1 MPRLIT
7 EAETK
12 QKDLQHVE
20 NKVKASVTG
29 SRLSWVG
36 SAACI
41 RLIKIIPP
49 ANFCRDMK
57 FIGLKNREY

>member
-20 NKVKASVTG
+20 NEVKASVTG
-29 SRLSWVG
+29 SRLSLGRQCSMHKAV
-36 SAACI
+36 
-41 RLIKIIPP
+41 
-49 ANFCRDMK
+49 
-57 FIGLKNREY
+57 